1 MKNKREKL
9 LTINNLACAVL
20 ILVMIGTLLLPC
32 WAYTENYRTKDHT
45 CEICGYYLQAEK
57 LESTFTCPN
66 EVEKVVT
73 TVVNEDGE
81 TEEVKEVITADTV
94 VEEGATVITEA
105 CGAKKRFFESTNV
118 HLQIPRNASV
128 LDYTWLTFNHEDL
141 TAHFQNYDLNIN
153 QLVLAPFLATLM
165 SLFGFVFCSLKRR
178 KNWPSIFAFAAGL
191 ITLCAQLMIPAYQLS
206 PYWIY
211 MVASSAAL
219 TLVAF
224 VELVSMLVGIVKWC
238 VVPVKR

>member
-73 TVVNEDGE
+73 TV
-81 TEEVKEVITADTV
+81 
-94 VEEGATVITEA
+94 EEGATVITEA

-141 TAHFQNYDLNIN
+141 TEHFQNYDLNIN

-224 VELVSMLVGIVKWC
+224 VELVSMLIGIVKWC